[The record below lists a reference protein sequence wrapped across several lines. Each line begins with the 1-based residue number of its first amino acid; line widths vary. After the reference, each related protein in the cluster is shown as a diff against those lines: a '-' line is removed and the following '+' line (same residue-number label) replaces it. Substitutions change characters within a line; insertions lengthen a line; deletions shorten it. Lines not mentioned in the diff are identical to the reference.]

1 MDNGLLTMDYNNKM
15 FTSVDNDYKIAPG
28 CA

>member
-1 MDNGLLTMDYNNKM
+1 MDYGIWNMEYNNNI